1 MKKKDLDETTKNAE
15 QEERERKQ
23 RVAERQKLYNQ
34 EAFNEKPE
42 EIRPLEKLV
51 LDVDENSSE
60 VRIECDKGLVKQL
73 KPHQANG
80 VRFMYDACCE
90 SLERLRETPG
100 SGCIL
105 AHCMGLGKSL
115 QVVTLAH
122 TLLSNA
128 DETGIER
135 ILVVCPLS
143 TVLNWVNEFKIWMKH
158 VEKGTEVEVYEISR

>member
-42 EIRPLEKLV
+42 EIRPLEALV
-51 LDVDENSSE
+51 LDFDEE
-60 VRIECDKGLVKQL
+60 TAKPMLEMDKRLVKQL

-80 VRFMYDACCE
+80 VKFMFDACCE
-90 SLERLRETPG
+90 SLDRLRETPG

-115 QVVTLAH
+115 QVVALAH

-143 TVLNWVNEFKIWMKH
+143 TVLNWVNEFRIWMKH
-158 VEKGTEVEVYEISR
+158 VEKGSEVAVYEISR